1 MDFASGTLFR
11 LYNQGG
17 PFMHPL
23 LLMSLIALVFTVE
36 RFYALWKAKIN
47 TQEFIGRVR
56 TALLKRRN
64 VKEAITVCEEY
75 QGPIANIMKAGLIK
89 YGRPQEE
96 IERTIEA
103 ASAHELARL
112 ERGLGVL
119 ATVANVAPL
128 VGFLGTVSGMINS
141 FDALARAG
149 LSNPGL
155 VAKGISEALITTA
168 GGLVVAVP
176 TLIFFNYFTSQVGKF
191 VLEMETAANVL
202 LETYAEMEAPS
213 GPDNVNPTP
222 GS

>member
-1 MDFASGTLFR
+1 VD
-11 LYNQGG
+11 
-17 PFMHPL
+17 
-23 LLMSLIALVFTVE
+23 
-36 RFYALWKAKIN
+36 
-47 TQEFIGRVR
+47 TQEFIGRIR

-89 YGRPQEE
+89 HGRPQEE
-96 IERTIEA
+96 IERTIES
-103 ASAHELARL
+103 ASAHELHRL

-119 ATVANVAPL
+119 ATVANTAPL

-176 TLIFFNYFTSQVGKF
+176 VLIAFNYFTGVVGKF

-202 LETYAEMEAPS
+202 LETYAEMGDSE
-213 GPDNVNPTP
+213 
-222 GS
+222 